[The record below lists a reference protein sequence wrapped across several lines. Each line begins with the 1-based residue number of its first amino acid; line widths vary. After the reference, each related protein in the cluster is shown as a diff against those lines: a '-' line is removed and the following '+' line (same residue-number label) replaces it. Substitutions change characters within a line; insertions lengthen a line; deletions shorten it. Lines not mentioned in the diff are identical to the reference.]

1 MDAYA
6 QGLKLSVQGRHAEA
20 IEHFEHALTVKPD
33 DTRTLFALGNTA
45 RALGLKQPAQ
55 EFFRRVL
62 ALEPGRLEAIVNL
75 ANLLRADGQFATAE
89 ALLAPALTRNPDA
102 PELWL
107 TLGSTWREMGDS
119 ERARTHYRQAIA
131 LKPNY
136 AAALCNLA
144 DLVADDGGHD
154 EAMALYDGALAAEP
168 GSAQVRMNRAIL
180 HLLRGEL
187 TEGWRDYAA
196 RLKVPGK
203 VPVPDHGLPRW
214 TGGNLKRTRLLIR
227 AEQGVGDQ
235 IMFAGMLP
243 ELCTRAASDG
253 GSVILECEPRLA
265 DLLARSFPS
274 AKVHAW
280 DIETRGGVA
289 RTHYGWLKQAGGA
302 NAAIEMGSLPR
313 YLRKSIRS
321 FPSPNT
327 YLKPDPREQERWRA
341 AFAHLPRPLI
351 GVCWRSG
358 LVGGARAV
366 QYAPLEAWA
375 EFVRDAQGTP
385 VSTQYDGTPEE
396 IAALSRMSGRDIVV
410 PQGIDQKQELDRAAA
425 LFSALDVMVSAPT
438 AVSWLGAGIGVTTL
452 KILYDT
458 SWTSFGE
465 RFEPFAPAARCLM
478 PARRGDWADAFAQ
491 ARAAISRLPG

>member
-20 IEHFEHALTVKPD
+20 IEQFERALVVKPD

-45 RALGLKQPAQ
+45 RVLGMKQPAEQ
-55 EFFRRVL
+55 FFRRVL
-62 ALEPGRLEAIVNL
+62 ALEPGRLEALVNL
-75 ANLLRADGQFATAE
+75 ANLLRADGQFTAAE
-89 ALLAPALTRNPDA
+89 ALLAPALARNPDA

-119 ERARTHYRQAIA
+119 ERARAHYRQAIA
-131 LKPNY
+131 LRPNY
-136 AAALCNLA
+136 AAALSNLA
-144 DLVADDGGHD
+144 DLAADDGGHD

-168 GSAQVRMNRAIL
+168 DSAQARMNRAIL

-203 VPVPDHGLPRW
+203 VPLPDHDLRRW
-214 TGGNLKRTRLLIR
+214 SGGNLKRTRLLIR

-235 IMFAGMLP
+235 IMFASMFP
-243 ELCTRAASDG
+243 ELCARAMREQG
-253 GSVILECEPRLA
+253 RLILECEPRLV
-265 DLLARSFPS
+265 DLFARSFPS

-280 DIETRGGVA
+280 DAETRAGVV
-289 RTHYGWLKQAGGA
+289 RTHYDWLKQKGGA

-313 YLRKSIRS
+313 YLRKSIQS
-321 FPSPNT
+321 FPSPNV
-327 YLKPDPREQERWRA
+327 YLKPDPREQERWRT
-341 AFAHLPRPLI
+341 AFAPLPRPLI
-351 GVCWRSG
+351 GLCWRSG
-358 LVGGARAV
+358 LTGGARAV

-375 EFVRDAQGTP
+375 EFLRNVEGTP
-385 VSTQYDGTPEE
+385 ICAQYDGTADE
-396 IAALSRMSGRDIVV
+396 IAALSRLSGRDILV
-410 PQGIDQKQELDRAAA
+410 PQGIDQKQDLDRAAA
-425 LFSALDVMVSAPT
+425 LFSTLDVMVSAPT
-438 AVSWLGAGIGVTTL
+438 AVSWLGASVGVTTL

-465 RFEPFAPAARCLM
+465 CFEPFAPVARCLM
-478 PARRGDWADAFAQ
+478 PARRGDWADVLAQ
-491 ARAAISRLPG
+491 ARRAISRLPD